1 MAKRSA
7 VLAVLSTWLL
17 ALPLLAQFD
26 TRPQGPTG
34 PSGPNVVPEG
44 STFIVRLDSTLDTN
58 KAQSGKRF
66 NAKLAEDLVAPN
78 GSIIPRGKKI
88 KGHISESS
96 EGMKGRLLLSF
107 DEIETNHGSMP
118 LIATLIS
125 VPGEHGVTTVGEEGE
140 IEHKGPNT
148 RRVVETAAVGAGVG
162 AAAGAAA
169 GGGRG
174 AAIGAAAGG
183 LVGGVGG
190 ALIGRDL
197 KLQKG
202 QQLELRLDR
211 GLQVP

>member
-1 MAKRSA
+1 MAKRA
-7 VLAVLSTWLL
+7 TVLAILCACWLS
-17 ALPLLAQFD
+17 LPLWAQFD
-26 TRPQGPTG
+26 TRPQAPNG
-34 PSGPNVVPEG
+34 PSGPNVIPEG

-58 KAQSGKRF
+58 KNQSGKRF
-66 NAKLAEDLVAPN
+66 KAKLAEDLVAPN
-78 GSIIPRGKKI
+78 GAVIPRGKKI

-107 DEIETNHGSMP
+107 DEIETNHGAMP
-118 LIATLIS
+118 LVATLVS

-140 IEHKGPNT
+140 IEHKGPDT
-148 RRVVETAAVGAGVG
+148 KRVIETTAVGAGVG

-174 AAIGAAAGG
+174 AAIGAGAGG
-183 LVGGVGG
+183 LIGGVSG